1 MKNKRSLYTIALIL
15 GFLLTSC
22 QSKVDLIVHNANVYT
37 LSQKNAKATAFVV
50 NNGKFLDIGG
60 EELLEQYSAKKV
72 LDLQN
77 LPVYPGFIDSHCHFL
92 NLGLSLQQVDLVGSK
107 SFEEVLERVTRFEQ
121 NKDLTALIGRGW
133 DQNDWEVK
141 KLPTKEQLDELFPN
155 IPVALRRI
163 DGHALLVNQ
172 KALDLAGINEE
183 TFVEGGEIVKSNG
196 KLTGVLIDAPMKL
209 VTNILPKPSTEEKVK
224 AFVDA
229 EEILFANGLTTISVA
244 GLDKDDIFII
254 DSLQKKGVLNM
265 RVYAMISNTPENI
278 DYYLKAGPY
287 KTDKLNVRSF
297 KVYADGALGSR
308 GAALK
313 ESYSDLK
320 NHFGAFITPKDSLE
334 SLAYKLAASPF
345 QMNTHAIGDAAN
357 KVVLQAYQKALV
369 FSDDPRW
376 RVEHAQIID
385 TADIALFNRKI
396 LPSVQPTHATS
407 DMYWA
412 ENRLGKERLLGAYAN
427 KALLER
433 SGRIALG
440 TDFPVE
446 DVSPFKTFHSAVAR
460 TDSDEFPEGGY
471 LPQNKL
477 SRSEALSGMTIWG
490 AYANLE
496 EKEKGSIE
504 VGKMADFVILDR
516 DLTKVSDKR
525 ILKTRVVA
533 TLIDGKIVYSN
544 RIN

>member
-1 MKNKRSLYTIALIL
+1 
-15 GFLLTSC
+15 
-22 QSKVDLIVHNANVYT
+22 
-37 LSQKNAKATAFVV
+37 
-50 NNGKFLDIGG
+50 
-60 EELLEQYSAKKV
+60 

-133 DQNDWEVK
+133 DQNDWEIK
-141 KLPTKEQLDELFPN
+141 KLPTKEQLDVLFPN

-385 TADIALFNRKI
+385 TADIAFFNRKI

-490 AYANLE
+490 AYANFE